1 MCAMYSDQELI
12 KLILHEA
19 PFGIEIA
26 IEMYGGAV
34 KTICREILKGFRHED
49 VEEAVADT
57 FTALWKSVHN
67 YDMNRG
73 VCLKSYLYGIAR
85 RTALNKKRQ
94 LMRAELHLG
103 ERVTDVAVNR
113 DVAAEIEKKLE
124 TELLRQLI
132 IEQASPD
139 REIFIKRYFL
149 SMPVKEIAD
158 QLNLPVKTVEN
169 KLCRGKKR
177 LKKQLIK
184 RGVAC
189 E

>member
-12 KLILHEA
+12 RLILHE
-19 PFGIEIA
+19 PPLGIEIA
-26 IEMYGGAV
+26 IEIYGGAV
-34 KTICREILKGFRHED
+34 KTICREILSGFHRED

-57 FTALWKSVHN
+57 FTALWKSAQN
-67 YDMNRG
+67 YDINRG
-73 VCLKSYLYGIAR
+73 ACLKSYLYGIAR

-94 LMRAELHLG
+94 LLKRELRLGEYAAVAAANADVEAEL
-103 ERVTDVAVNR
+103 
-113 DVAAEIEKKLE
+113 EKKLE
-124 TELLRQLI
+124 VEILRQLI
-132 IEQASPD
+132 IELPSPD

-149 SMPVKEIAD
+149 AMPVKKVAEELGISA
-158 QLNLPVKTVEN
+158 KTVEN

>member
-1 MCAMYSDQELI
+1 MCAMYSDQELL

-19 PFGIEIA
+19 PLGIEIA

-34 KTICREILKGFRHED
+34 KTICREILSGFRRED

-67 YDMNRG
+67 YDINKG
-73 VCLKSYLYGIAR
+73 SCLKSYLYGIAR

-94 LMRAELHLG
+94 LIKTDLYLDERAAAAAG
-103 ERVTDVAVNR
+103 DR
-113 DVAAEIEKKLE
+113 DVSAEIEKKLE
-124 TELLRQLI
+124 TEELRQLI
-132 IEQASPD
+132 IELESPD

-149 SMPVKEIAD
+149 AMPVKDIAED
-158 QLNLPVKTVEN
+158 LDIPAKAVEN
-169 KLCRGKKR
+169 RLYRGKKR

-184 RGVAC
+184 RGVVC